1 VIPIDRY
8 RLQPHDG
15 PYKSWPT
22 TSLLRVDGQ
31 QTGARVPGYVIEAQ
45 YESSLGDLL
54 ITSFDCPF
62 EESNSF
68 VLLDQAYSLI
78 AQTELL
84 VPYSSFLLHEHW
96 VIDASTIG
104 LHYHE
109 AIVYTLR
116 ILPPMAWLN
125 GKPRLRL
132 RRRLAWR
139 RNARMREAYDRLQAA
154 LAEIAAPNRAGSNA
168 VEGAQ

>member
-1 VIPIDRY
+1 VIRIDRY
-8 RLQPHDG
+8 SLEAHAG

-22 TSLLRVDGQ
+22 TSLLRVDGR

-45 YESSLGDLL
+45 YESPLGDLL
-54 ITSFDCPF
+54 ITSFDCLF

-68 VLLDQAYSLI
+68 VLLDQAYSVVT
-78 AQTELL
+78 QTELL
-84 VPYSSFLLHEHW
+84 VPYSTFLLHEHW

-109 AIVYTLR
+109 AMFYTLR
-116 ILPPMAWLN
+116 ILPPLAWLN

-132 RRRLAWR
+132 RRRLAWWQD
-139 RNARMREAYDRLQAA
+139 ARMREAHDRLQAA
-154 LAEIAAPNRAGSNA
+154 LAEIAASNSEA
-168 VEGAQ
+168 YVSPRSWG